1 MIVGIWFQKCNFLSN
16 LKLLL
21 TSGVK
26 YDILVKDFE
35 KRIRVELGIVSLCIL
50 YIIICIYVL
59 LYT

>member
-1 MIVGIWFQKCNFLSN
+1 M
-16 LKLLL
+16 L

-35 KRIRVELGIVSLCIL
+35 KRIRIEFGIVSLCIL

-59 LYT
+59 VYI

>member
-1 MIVGIWFQKCNFLSN
+1 MVGILFQKCNFLSN

-26 YDILVKDFE
+26 YDTMIKEFE
-35 KRIRVELGIVSLCIL
+35 KRIRVELGIVSLCML

-59 LYT
+59 VYA

>member
-1 MIVGIWFQKCNFLSN
+1 MTN

-35 KRIRVELGIVSLCIL
+35 NRIRVELGIVSLCIL
-50 YIIICIYVL
+50 YTIICIYVL
-59 LYT
+59 IYT

>member
-1 MIVGIWFQKCNFLSN
+1 M
-16 LKLLL
+16 L

-35 KRIRVELGIVSLCIL
+35 KRIQIEFGIVSLCIL

-59 LYT
+59 VYIMVL

>member
-1 MIVGIWFQKCNFLSN
+1 MEDGFRNVIF

-35 KRIRVELGIVSLCIL
+35 KKIRAEIGIVYLCIL

-59 LYT
+59 VYA

>member
-1 MIVGIWFQKCNFLSN
+1 MVSEIYFLSN

-26 YDILVKDFE
+26 YDTMIKDFE
-35 KRIRVELGIVSLCIL
+35 KRIRVELSIVSLCIL

-59 LYT
+59 VYT